1 MGQGPCSPQ
10 AAPVAGK
17 ARATLP
23 QEGIAYESPKSTQP
37 GPKAKLQ
44 PDSEDEDPST

>member
-1 MGQGPCSPQ
+1 MVDELKVIG
-10 AAPVAGK
+10 VAGF

-37 GPKAKLQ
+37 DPKAKLQ
-44 PDSEDEDPST
+44 PDSEDEGPPT